1 MPASSIATLVTERLL
16 RIQDQSREGK
26 KVVGFFPG
34 NFVPEEVI
42 YASGALPVC
51 LIQGG
56 NTAAAEIGLTV
67 MPQMLCPYARSLIG
81 GLSQPQN
88 PFFPKMD
95 LVVAPLTCQHLKKVA
110 EVWEYEGAANV
121 FKLGVPF
128 QHDNDFERTY
138 FADRINDLLDT
149 LEALTGREITR
160 ERLQQAIKAYNGVRE
175 GLHRISLL
183 RRSPDIDIPA
193 REFIALNHLSYL
205 VDPLEMTVLLET
217 AFDQYKNAAGRISTP
232 DGPRILLMGPNLG
245 FGDDKILQIVDDA
258 GGKIVIEEFCEGLR
272 QYERSIE
279 DDGDLVLALVKGYL
293 IDRLPCAFMRDS
305 AKRRLDNALA
315 LIDDFKVDGVI
326 WYELTCCETYDSEAY
341 YFSREMEE
349 HGIPFLVLE
358 SDYTSADVGQL
369 RTRIEAFFEI
379 VKGVI

>member
-1 MPASSIATLVTERLL
+1 MTATMVKERLL
-16 RIQDQSREGK
+16 QIRDQGRKGEK
-26 KVVGFFPG
+26 IVGFFPG
-34 NFVPEEVI
+34 NYVPEEVI

-56 NTAAAEIGLTV
+56 NSSAAEAGLSV

-81 GLSQPQN
+81 GQAQEQN
-88 PFFPKMD
+88 PFFPGMD

-110 EVWEYEGAANV
+110 EVWEYGGAVNV

-149 LEALTGREITR
+149 LEALTGREVTR
-160 ERLQQAIKAYNGVRE
+160 ERLQNAIKVYNGVRE
-175 GLHRISLL
+175 GLKKISLL
-183 RRSPDIDIPA
+183 RRNPDMDIPA
-193 REFIALNHLSYL
+193 REFVALNHLSYL
-205 VDPLEMTVLLET
+205 VDPVEMTALLET
-217 AFDQYKNAAGRISTP
+217 AYDRFKNGADRPTT
-232 DGPRILLMGPNLG
+232 DGPRILLIGPNIG
-245 FGDDKILQIVDDA
+245 FGDDKILQLVEDA
-258 GGKIVIEEFCEGLR
+258 GGRIVIEEFCEGLR
-272 QYERSIE
+272 QYNHPIDE
-279 DDGDLVLALVKGYL
+279 DGDLVLSLVRGYL
-293 IDRLPCAFMRDS
+293 VDRLPCAFMRDS
-305 AKRRLDNALA
+305 AKKRLDNAFE
-315 LIDDFKVDGVI
+315 LISDFKVDGVI
-326 WYELTCCETYDSEAY
+326 WYELTCCETYDSESF

-349 HGIPFLVLE
+349 RGIPFLMLE